1 MIFGVVLY
9 FLLAVALVGFVAMPA
24 WRAAAWRG
32 AGMAARH
39 WRGVRTR
46 RRDDPA
52 SAMRS
57 SERQPWLRL
66 SLAALVV
73 LLLVPLATA
82 WLRQHWR
89 PEGFDHTRSRAPDAQ
104 IVALLQ
110 GEELVPP
117 PALPPELFAPP
128 ALSVARP
135 LLLQAN
141 RDWALLDPEFRRRL
155 LWVFRLLRER
165 HGYEAV
171 LIEGWR
177 SPERQTRLAALGPQ
191 VTRAAAF
198 ESQHQFGRAA
208 DVAFLREGRIVIS
221 EQDPWAAKGYEA
233 YGALAGRFGLVWG
246 GHWTSLR
253 DLGHV
258 EWRGA
263 PVAASSALP

>member
-1 MIFGVVLY
+1 MIFAVVLY
-9 FLLAVALVGFVAMPA
+9 FLLAVALVGFVVMPG
-24 WRAAAWRG
+24 WRSAALRG
-32 AGMAARH
+32 AGVAAQR
-39 WRGVRTR
+39 WRGVRSLRRGGWLSATR
-46 RRDDPA
+46 
-52 SAMRS
+52 ST
-57 SERQPWLRL
+57 ERPPWLRL
-66 SLAALVV
+66 SLAALVL
-73 LLLVPLATA
+73 LLLVPLVTA

-89 PEGFDHTRSRAPDAQ
+89 LEGFDHTRSRAPDAQ

-155 LWVFRLLRER
+155 LWVFRLLRES

-177 SPERQTRLAALGPQ
+177 SPERQTQLAALGPH

-233 YGALAGRFGLVWG
+233 YGALAARFGLVWG
-246 GHWTSLR
+246 GEWTRLR

-263 PVAASSALP
+263 PLAASSPLP